1 MTSLSTMSS
10 TIGLLKNSVKS
21 KLSKKDSSY
30 VSVTEKER
38 NPKQKKKYVDP
49 DNGKTREYLPFLA
62 GLSGW
67 RADFSLGKNLSWW
80 VRFIAMQMTSEAYML
95 WAVHR

>member
-1 MTSLSTMSS
+1 MTSQSTMSS

-38 NPKQKKKYVDP
+38 NPKQKKKYADP

-62 GLSGW
+62 GPSG
-67 RADFSLGKNLSWW
+67 
-80 VRFIAMQMTSEAYML
+80 
-95 WAVHR
+95 